1 MKTLGLTGGIGSGK
15 SAVAARLAEK
25 PGVRVVL
32 ADAVAKRLMHEDPAI
47 REALVAAFGPS
58 TYDAEGRLDRAYLA
72 ARVFEHADELATL
85 NAIVHPAVRRALLDA
100 IAEAEADGVALLVYE
115 AALIFETGADRHLDT
130 VAVVDAPVDVRVA
143 RVAARDGST
152 REQVEARMR
161 HQLPPETLR
170 RLADTVIE
178 NDGDLAHLHAQTDA
192 LYHRLTTED

>member
-1 MKTLGLTGGIGSGK
+1 VKTLGLTGGIGSGK

-25 PGVRVVL
+25 PGVRVVQ
-32 ADAVAKRLMHEDPAI
+32 ADAVAKRLMQEDPAL
-47 REALVAAFGPS
+47 REALVAAFGPG

-72 ARVFEHADELATL
+72 ARVFEHAGELATL

-100 IAEAEADGVALLVYE
+100 IAEAEADGVGLLVYE

-152 REQVEARMR
+152 RAQVEARMR
-161 HQLPPETLR
+161 HQLPPDTLR
-170 RLADTVIE
+170 RLADTVLE

-192 LYHRLTTED
+192 LYDRLTAEG